1 MPPSGAASRIAGAAE
16 AGTALGYLVWV
27 LSGSFWLF
35 LLSRIVAGAFSGNLS
50 VATAAVADVTTR
62 QERSRAMGLVG
73 AAFGLGLVT
82 GPMVGALTAQL
93 NLLQRH
99 PRLERFGVNPFTV
112 PALISLAL
120 CVVNWIWISRSF
132 AETLDPAARAAVPET
147 RIRNPITAIFG
158 LRNPAVR
165 RANVV
170 AFVYSLAFV
179 AMETCLTFLAA
190 ERFGYTTRQNGYLL
204 GFLGVCSII
213 TQGYI
218 VRRLLKNADEIRVL
232 AGGLVATSA
241 GLLAVGL
248 CARPWELYAGLA
260 VLAFGSGLVNPS
272 TTGLISLYSGAEEQG
287 RVLGIFRSLGS
298 LARAITPVVAGAVFW
313 GYGSRSVFIG
323 GAALAVGALALSGT
337 LPRPAK

>member
-1 MPPSGAASRIAGAAE
+1 
-16 AGTALGYLVWV
+16 
-27 LSGSFWLF
+27 
-35 LLSRIVAGAFSGNLS
+35 
-50 VATAAVADVTTR
+50 
-62 QERSRAMGLVG
+62 
-73 AAFGLGLVT
+73 
-82 GPMVGALTAQL
+82 
-93 NLLQRH
+93 
-99 PRLERFGVNPFTV
+99 
-112 PALISLAL
+112 
-120 CVVNWIWISRSF
+120 
-132 AETLDPAARAAVPET
+132 
-147 RIRNPITAIFG
+147 
-158 LRNPAVR
+158 
-165 RANVV
+165 
-170 AFVYSLAFV
+170 
-179 AMETCLTFLAA
+179 METCLTFLAA